1 MCTIAEMHRRFQ
13 ALRISQD
20 HTVGAIE
27 LTAVQ
32 LADVNRKQLMTGR
45 NADGDKVIP
54 DYSKY
59 GGEDSYAALKHSM
72 NPVPGF
78 GTPDLYLTGSFHKSI
93 RVYLTSG
100 KLNWEATDLK
110 ATELLAKYGKGGP
123 VLGVYQNTALENYQ
137 NSYLYPISISIIKA
151 ATGAK

>member
-1 MCTIAEMHRRFQ
+1 MCTIYEMYQRIV

-27 LTAVQ
+27 LTAPQ
-32 LADVNRKQLMTGR
+32 LADVNRKQLDIGR
-45 NADGDKVIP
+45 NADGDKIIP
-54 DYSKY
+54 EYSKY
-59 GGEDSYAALKHSM
+59 GGEDSYANLKHLM
-72 NPVPGF
+72 NPAPGF
-78 GTPDLYLTGSFHKSI
+78 GTPDLKYTGDFHKSI
-93 RVYLTSG
+93 RVYITSG

-137 NSYLYPISISIIKA
+137 NSYLYPVSISIIKA